1 MTDEHRKAVNDFF
14 VNVFNKI
21 LLYEEQALNR
31 AGCTDLSVR
40 ELHVLEAVE
49 ALEKEGRNSMSHIAA
64 RLFISVGALT
74 TAVNVLVRKG
84 YLSRESGEKDRR
96 IVYVKLTDQ
105 GREAAGRH
113 QMFHEQMVDSLEA
126 RLDDGEWDTLIH
138 SLDTL
143 ERFFSSAGG
152 NTTRV

>member
-1 MTDEHRKAVNDFF
+1 MTDEHRIAVNDFF

-31 AGCTDLSVR
+31 AGYPDLSVR
-40 ELHVLEAVE
+40 EFHVLEAVK
-49 ALEKEGRNSMSHIAA
+49 ALEEEGRNSMSHIAA

-84 YLSRESGEKDRR
+84 YLGRESGEKDRR
-96 IVYVKLTDQ
+96 IVYVRLTEQ
-105 GREAAGRH
+105 GQGAARCH
-113 QMFHEQMVDSLEA
+113 QLFHEQMVDSLEA
-126 RLDDGEWDTLIH
+126 RLDDGEWDALIH

-143 ERFFSSAGG
+143 ERFFSAAGG
-152 NTTRV
+152 STTRV